1 MFFGLVSFWLLVS
14 FKRLAFMKILQVITS
29 LYIGGAE
36 KLIVDM
42 VPLYREQGHQVD
54 VLLFDGTETT
64 FKKQLRAKGVTIY
77 EFSQGGWVYNPLYI
91 FKLIPFLR
99 KYDIVHT
106 HNTASQLF
114 AAFGSVLCSVVLVTT
129 EHNTSNRRRDLTCY
143 KLLDKW
149 MYRRYRSVIC
159 ISDKTKEN
167 LIEYLGFELSS
178 VPIIYN
184 GINSDV
190 YRRALVCSA
199 MKDCEK
205 TIITMVAGF
214 RYQKDQDTLIKAF
227 QYLPTDKYELWLVG
241 DGERRSVLE
250 NLVSRL
256 GLQDTV
262 RFWGIR
268 SDVPEILKTSDI
280 VVMSSHW
287 EGFGLAAV
295 EGMAAGKP
303 VVATDIPGLAEVVRD
318 AGILF
323 PHEDTK
329 ALAETIMKLKED
341 STYYQQISRQCMNRA
356 SEYDIQKM
364 ADQYLQ
370 LYQSLI

>member
-1 MFFGLVSFWLLVS
+1 M
-14 FKRLAFMKILQVITS
+14 RILQVITS
-29 LYIGGAE
+29 LHIGGAE

-42 VPLYREQGHQVD
+42 VPLYQELGYQVD
-54 VLLFDGTETT
+54 VLLFDGTETP
-64 FKKQLRAKGVTIY
+64 FKRQLRAKGVTIY
-77 EFSQGGWVYNPLYI
+77 ELGKGGSVYNPLYI

-106 HNTASQLF
+106 HNTACQLF
-114 AAFGSVLCSVVLVTT
+114 AAIGSVLCSVVLVTT
-129 EHNTSNRRRDLTCY
+129 EHNTSNRRRDWKWY

-190 YRRALVCSA
+190 YQRALVCSA

-250 NLVSRL
+250 DLVSRL

-287 EGFGLAAV
+287 EGFGLVAV

-356 SEYDIQKM
+356 SEYDIQKT

>member
-1 MFFGLVSFWLLVS
+1 
-14 FKRLAFMKILQVITS
+14 MKILQVITS
-29 LYIGGAE
+29 LHVGGAE

-54 VLLFDGTETT
+54 VLLFDGTETP
-64 FKKQLRAKGVTIY
+64 FKKRLRDKGVTIY
-77 EFSQGGWVYNPLYI
+77 EFGKGGSVYNPLYI

-114 AAFGSVLCSVVLVTT
+114 AAFGSGLCSVVLVTT
-129 EHNTSNRRRDLTCY
+129 EHNTSNRRRNLMCY

-149 MYRRYRSVIC
+149 MYGRYRSVIC

-190 YRRALVCSA
+190 YRRTLVCSA

-205 TIITMVAGF
+205 TIVTMVAGF
-214 RYQKDQDTLIKAF
+214 RNQKDQDTLIKAF

-241 DGERRSVLE
+241 DGKRRSVLE
-250 NLVSRL
+250 DLVSRL
-256 GLQDTV
+256 GLQDIV

-303 VVATDIPGLAEVVRD
+303 VVATDVPGLAEVVKG

-323 PHEDTK
+323 PHEDEKT
-329 ALAETIMKLKED
+329 LAFVLRQLMED
-341 STYYQQISRQCMNRA
+341 KTYYQQIVNQCMLRV
-356 SEYDIQKM
+356 SQYDIRKTVG
-364 ADQYLQ
+364 AYLEIYKK
-370 LYQSLI
+370 LV

>member
-1 MFFGLVSFWLLVS
+1 
-14 FKRLAFMKILQVITS
+14 MKILQVITS
-29 LYIGGAE
+29 LHVGGAE

-54 VLLFDGTETT
+54 VLLFDGTETP
-64 FKKQLRAKGVTIY
+64 FKKRLRDKGVTIY
-77 EFSQGGWVYNPLYI
+77 EFGKGGSVYNPLYI

-129 EHNTSNRRRDLTCY
+129 EHNTSNRRRNLMCY

-149 MYRRYRSVIC
+149 MYGRYRSVIC

-190 YRRALVCSA
+190 YRRTLVCSA

-205 TIITMVAGF
+205 TIVTMVAGF
-214 RYQKDQDTLIKAF
+214 RNQKDQDTLIKAF

-241 DGERRSVLE
+241 DGKRRSVLE
-250 NLVSRL
+250 DLVSRL
-256 GLQDTV
+256 GLQDIV

-303 VVATDIPGLAEVVRD
+303 VVATDVPGLAEVVTG

-323 PHEDTK
+323 PHEDEIT
-329 ALAETIMKLKED
+329 LAFVLRQLMED
-341 STYYQQISRQCMNRA
+341 KTYYQQIVNQCMLRV
-356 SEYDIQKM
+356 SQYDIRKTVG
-364 ADQYLQ
+364 AYLEIYKK
-370 LYQSLI
+370 LV

>member
-1 MFFGLVSFWLLVS
+1 
-14 FKRLAFMKILQVITS
+14 MKILQVITS
-29 LYIGGAE
+29 LHVGGAE

-54 VLLFDGTETT
+54 VLLFDGTETP
-64 FKKQLRAKGVTIY
+64 FKKRLRDKGVTIY
-77 EFSQGGWVYNPLYI
+77 EFGKGGSVYNPLYI

-129 EHNTSNRRRDLTCY
+129 EHNTSNRRRNLMCY

-149 MYRRYRSVIC
+149 MYGRYRSVIC

-190 YRRALVCSA
+190 YRRTLVCSA

-205 TIITMVAGF
+205 TIVTMVAGF
-214 RYQKDQDTLIKAF
+214 RNQKDQDTLIKAF

-241 DGERRSVLE
+241 DGKRRSVLE
-250 NLVSRL
+250 DLVSRL
-256 GLQDTV
+256 GLQDIV

-303 VVATDIPGLAEVVRD
+303 VVATDVPGLAEVVKG

-323 PHEDTK
+323 PHEDEKT
-329 ALAETIMKLKED
+329 LAFVLRQLMED
-341 STYYQQISRQCMNRA
+341 KTYYQQIVNQCMLRV
-356 SEYDIQKM
+356 SQYDIRKTVG
-364 ADQYLQ
+364 AYLEIYKK
-370 LYQSLI
+370 LV

>member
-1 MFFGLVSFWLLVS
+1 M
-14 FKRLAFMKILQVITS
+14 
-29 LYIGGAE
+29 
-36 KLIVDM
+36 
-42 VPLYREQGHQVD
+42 
-54 VLLFDGTETT
+54 
-64 FKKQLRAKGVTIY
+64 
-77 EFSQGGWVYNPLYI
+77 
-91 FKLIPFLR
+91 
-99 KYDIVHT
+99 
-106 HNTASQLF
+106 
-114 AAFGSVLCSVVLVTT
+114 
-129 EHNTSNRRRDLTCY
+129 
-143 KLLDKW
+143 
-149 MYRRYRSVIC
+149 IC

-167 LIEYLGFELSS
+167 LIGYLELELSS

-190 YRRALVCSA
+190 YRRALVCSS
-199 MKDCEK
+199 MKNNKK

-250 NLVSRL
+250 DLVSRL
-256 GLQDTV
+256 GLQDFV

-268 SDVPEILKTSDI
+268 SDIPEILKISDV
-280 VVMSSHW
+280 VVMASHW

-323 PHEDTK
+323 PHEDAK
-329 ALAETIMKLKED
+329 ALAEIIMKLKED
-341 STYYQQISRQCMNRA
+341 FTYYQQISKQCINRA
-356 SEYDIQKM
+356 SEYEKRRISICNYINHLFK
-364 ADQYLQ
+364 
-370 LYQSLI
+370 